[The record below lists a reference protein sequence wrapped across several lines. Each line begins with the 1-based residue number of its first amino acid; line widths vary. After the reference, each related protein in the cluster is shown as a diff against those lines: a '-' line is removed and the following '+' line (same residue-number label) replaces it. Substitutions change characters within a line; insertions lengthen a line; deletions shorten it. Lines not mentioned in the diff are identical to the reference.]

1 MEGIS
6 LRAPQIWIFWNTL
19 ARKNIKHESRIK
31 LMKLLSKILSI
42 IKKKK
47 KFNDYL
53 FFKKKITHFIS
64 KFKQN
69 LQIFIQFY

>member
-1 MEGIS
+1 
-6 LRAPQIWIFWNTL
+6 
-19 ARKNIKHESRIK
+19 
-31 LMKLLSKILSI
+31 MKLLSKILSI

-69 LQIFIQFY
+69 LQVFIQFY